1 MEFAER
7 QQFHR
12 HIHPG
17 GKQGLL
23 NFRPLKSAFGA
34 SRSRFI
40 GLRHKKGDR
49 QPDQQGPMPSMR
61 YQRTTAFALMA
72 IALFSFFSMR
82 CHAQAAL
89 LMEEPYG
96 FFGAVNPTGH
106 NAVYFERICAETPVK
121 LRRCQA
127 DELGAVIA
135 RYQGISSYDWVA
147 VPLIPYLYSVENAA
161 TVPAHV
167 NRQTVA
173 RLRDSYHEAHLLSLG
188 MDVPAGNLVRGGW
201 AQLVGV
207 AYERRIYAFRFETTE
222 EQDDA
227 FIARLNAGVNHS
239 HFELLYNNCADFAR
253 VALNFYFPGTF
264 RRSLFPDAGMT
275 TPKQITYKL
284 VRYARKHP
292 ETQLT
297 VFEIPQIPGYRH
309 LSRSNKSVAESLV
322 TSGYAAP
329 LAVMNPYLAGGIF
342 VDYLVRGRYHL
353 IPRNPAVLGP
363 GNLSELTS
371 LASLAQNPESAGTQA
386 SSAAANGSAD
396 TPPAG
401 TANSGLKEIMGAHE

>member
-1 MEFAER
+1 
-7 QQFHR
+7 
-12 HIHPG
+12 
-17 GKQGLL
+17 
-23 NFRPLKSAFGA
+23 
-34 SRSRFI
+34 
-40 GLRHKKGDR
+40 
-49 QPDQQGPMPSMR
+49 
-61 YQRTTAFALMA
+61 MA

-264 RRSLFPDAGMT
+264 
-275 TPKQITYKL
+275 
-284 VRYARKHP
+284 
-292 ETQLT
+292 
-297 VFEIPQIPGYRH
+297 
-309 LSRSNKSVAESLV
+309 
-322 TSGYAAP
+322 
-329 LAVMNPYLAGGIF
+329 
-342 VDYLVRGRYHL
+342 
-353 IPRNPAVLGP
+353 
-363 GNLSELTS
+363 
-371 LASLAQNPESAGTQA
+371 
-386 SSAAANGSAD
+386 SSPTRA
-396 TPPAG
+396 
-401 TANSGLKEIMGAHE
+401 